1 MNSVLKTHI
10 DYFYYPDFKNTIE
23 AENLIIY
30 QLIIELKKPN
40 AKIDNLAAKSVKQKY
55 AIEPKRFILKR
66 KKEANKIELNK
77 YESCSLIE
85 KKEKDQEQE
94 ESLVIDPNYRNINVF
109 NNFFGDFKRIIFFLI
124 LTLINEY

>member
-1 MNSVLKTHI
+1 MNSVLKTQI
-10 DYFYYPDFKNTIE
+10 DYFYHPDFKNTIE